1 MSMKIAIPVYGDHVS
16 NVFDFAHRLLLV
28 DIGKGKETKRCE
40 IALQNKLLV
49 QRAVQLKSLEVNL
62 LICGAISQ
70 ELATMVISSGVEI
83 LPFVTGNVEDVLAAY
98 TAGQLKKPEF
108 SMPGC
113 QVYARRGLGRR
124 RRGCRWQRGSR

>member
-70 ELATMVISSGVEI
+70 ELATMVISSVRTSGHWIKSNVSI
-83 LPFVTGNVEDVLAAY
+83 RKYRRSIIRRLPTVGSTCR
-98 TAGQLKKPEF
+98 K
-108 SMPGC
+108 
-113 QVYARRGLGRR
+113 RRN
-124 RRGCRWQRGSR
+124 C